1 MNFYVYIL
9 YSPSLD
15 RYYVG
20 FTQNLSSRLARH
32 NSGGSRATKPGIPW
46 ELKYSE
52 VYETR
57 SEAMVRER
65 AIKAKKSRKYLDHLI
80 LGQS

>member
-1 MNFYVYIL
+1 M
-9 YSPSLD
+9 
-15 RYYVG
+15 
-20 FTQNLSSRLARH
+20 
-32 NSGGSRATKPGIPW
+32 
-46 ELKYSE
+46 KYSE